1 MAGQAPSRRE
11 VLQALTLAGVASTFS
26 GFSRWSYAL
35 GEETNPHRHQD
46 APVQIAHGIYSP
58 QFFYPN
64 EYHTVEVLADLI
76 LPATEVRSHPMQPGA
91 KDAGV
96 AEFIDFMVYSDP
108 SIQAQFREG
117 IAWLDKASRPTA
129 SFTALSA
136 DQQNAL
142 LERLAYKAKYR
153 ESEKAGQQFFAL
165 FRKYTVMG
173 FYTSRVGL
181 ESLDYP
187 GLKLYSESPGCTH
200 EGNPEHIGL

>member
-1 MAGQAPSRRE
+1 MAGQGPSRRE
-11 VLQALTLAGVASTFS
+11 LLQALTLAGVASTFS

-35 GEETNPHRHQD
+35 GEETNPHHHHD
-46 APVQIAHGIYSP
+46 APVQIGHGPYTP
-58 QFFYPN
+58 QFFFPK
-64 EYHTVEVLADLI
+64 EYRTVEVLADLI
-76 LPATEVRSHPMQPGA
+76 LPATEASSHQHQPGA

-108 SIQAQFREG
+108 SLQAQFRDG
-117 IAWLDKASRPTA
+117 LAWLDNASKPPGFA
-129 SFTALSA
+129 ALPA
-136 DQQNAL
+136 EQQNAL

-153 ESEKAGQQFFAL
+153 GSEKAGQQFFQL

-187 GLKLYSESPGCTH
+187 GLKLYSASPGCTH
-200 EGNPEHIGL
+200 EGNPEHVGL